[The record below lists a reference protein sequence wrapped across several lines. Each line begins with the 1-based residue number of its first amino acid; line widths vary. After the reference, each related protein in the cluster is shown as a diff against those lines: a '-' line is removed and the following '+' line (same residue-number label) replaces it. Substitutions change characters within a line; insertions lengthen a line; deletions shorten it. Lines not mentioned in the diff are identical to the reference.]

1 MIQCLFVCVMK
12 KKFRKVSADK
22 DVDTF
27 MDIFNVSE
35 HLWVMF
41 LLKLS

>member
-1 MIQCLFVCVMK
+1 MIQCLFLCVMK
-12 KKFRKVSADK
+12 KILRKVSVDK